1 MTNGNELLEKV
12 IRTTEIGDIGAGSGP
27 STGGLLKPAQA
38 DRFIDYMFDETVLG
52 SQVRTFRMRENEQEV
67 DRIAVGQRIV
77 RKATEAVDDH
87 VNVGVAFA
95 KISLKTQKLRL
106 DWELSTES
114 LEDNLEGEALEDH
127 IARLM
132 SSQAANDIE
141 DVAINGD
148 TTLVADPLLSA
159 FDGWRKKLLAGG
171 NVLDNAGATLNRAT
185 FNKALKAMPRNFMQ
199 RRRNLRWFLNSQSI
213 QDYLFSLQ
221 QTENGFISPEASA
234 AAGLGQAV
242 RTEGPAGFLMGNIF
256 GITAQEVPLLPE
268 YDANTVTAGTQ
279 LGSDI
284 WLTDPQNLLWGIKR
298 EITVW
303 REYKPKKDTIE
314 WTIFTRVGASVE
326 NAAASVVVKNVSYAP

>member
-1 MTNGNELLEKV
+1 MSNELLEKV
-12 IRTTEIGDIGAGSGP
+12 IRTTEIGNIGAGSGP

-52 SQVRTFRMRENEQEV
+52 SQVRTFRMRENEVEV
-67 DRIAVGQRIV
+67 DRIAVGERIV

-95 KISLKTQKLRL
+95 KVSLKTQKLRL

-114 LEDNLEGEALEDH
+114 LEDNLEGEDLEDH

-148 TTLVADPLLSA
+148 TALTGDPLLSS
-159 FDGWRKKLLAGG
+159 FDGWRKQLLAGA
-171 NVLDNAGATLNRAT
+171 NVVDAAGATVDRAL
-185 FNKALKAMPRNFMQ
+185 FNNALKKMPRKFMQ
-199 RRRNLRWFLNSQSI
+199 RRRNLRWFVPSTVI

-221 QTENGFISPEASA
+221 QTETGFISPESVA
-234 AAGLGQAV
+234 AAGINQAV
-242 RTEGPAGFLMGNIF
+242 RTEGPAGYLMGSIF
-256 GITAQEVPLLPE
+256 GVVAQEVPLLPE
-268 YDANTVTAGTQ
+268 YDVSATAGDQ
-279 LGSDI
+279 WGGDV

-314 WTIFTRVGASVE
+314 WTIFTRVGAGVE
-326 NAAASVVVKNVSYAP
+326 NAAASVVVKNVAYAV